1 MMRKFVDLN
10 RSFAPIPKDH
20 EFKEDDYD
28 LSISFG
34 LLETKKWND
43 LLQLRRVIILS
54 EAGAGKTEEI
64 RATTKRLLNDGRK
77 AFFFRLEHLSSN
89 FEASF
94 EIGNSAEFE
103 EWLSSDESG
112 WFFLDSVDEARL
124 CGPKQFEAAIRNFG
138 AKLGDSK
145 QRAHI
150 FITSRLS
157 EWRAQ
162 SDLFLIKDQ
171 IPFIELVSNTEE
183 QGEKKLKAEEAS
195 FSSGFSSSF
204 SGGGERKPV
213 EPSVFSLCPLD
224 QEQIKTF
231 SQAFGIQDL
240 DAFIEAIQRAEA
252 DIFSRR
258 PLDLV
263 ELINYWT
270 QFGKIANRAALI
282 GAGISSKLDET
293 DPDRASVFP
302 LTIEDAAL
310 GAEMLA
316 AAVTFQRKDRI
327 LVPERYPDPAIKD
340 GSVDVQSVLTS
351 WDDKYKQARAL
362 LQRPIF
368 DEAIYG
374 TVRFHHRSV
383 REYLTAKWLHRL
395 LLNAKPR
402 RAIGNLFFKERY
414 GRMVL
419 VPSMRPI
426 LAWLILFD
434 DRIQE
439 KTAKIAPEV
448 FIQGGDPSALP
459 IDVRKNM
466 LEKFCVLYSDQKVTD
481 LSFDISEVR
490 RFAHPDL
497 DETIN
502 RLLNIYS
509 GHEEIRELLLR
520 IVWQGELQG
529 CSEKALAFALNNT
542 NDIYTRVCGIRAVG
556 AAGSE
561 DQKKR
566 LVNALIDDSAFNDE
580 KLIGELIS
588 TFVPDM
594 LCLQDVLSLIQRI
607 EKSERYPDAWISHS
621 LKEFCLHKIP
631 EADIIEWIH
640 GLSLLLKQPPV
651 IERRFFEVSQQHIW
665 LLPFAI
671 LSAERLVHI
680 KHPNAL
686 DESVIEIVSL
696 AQAARSLGDY
706 HSEKHALAEL
716 VPKWSELNRTL
727 FWFDVALTRRHLDKK
742 QDKCL
747 TSWWQV
753 GALDHFWRFT
763 EGDFERLLE
772 DISNKSSMDDR
783 LVALSLAFQIYKDN
797 GRGRTCRLSL
807 KKVVHGVPELEKALN
822 VYLNPP
828 LLSDE
833 ERRMRRSHAD
843 FKRRQKQREKKEAA
857 NRRKWREWLRAHT
870 DILRDTSIASKG
882 TVWRAT
888 VYLLQEHR
896 DKQDRS
902 GKWVV
907 SNWEDLIP
915 EFGRDVAE
923 AYRDGCLGYWRKYH
937 PKIRSEGIENP
948 NSTPY
953 AVIVGLLGIEM
964 EARHTIDWPRN
975 LSNGDAILACRYAFH
990 ELNGFPDW
998 LPKLHTVF
1006 PDTVE
1011 ASILAEIEWE
1021 FSQYDADASCHY
1033 VLDDVVWQLDWIKP
1047 KISKQVLSFLKDYE
1061 PKHDD
1066 TVRKALGIVLASGGL
1081 DKAALVEI
1089 SKTKVLTITSGN
1101 RQALWLAAWMCVD
1114 AKGALETL
1122 HAVLCK
1128 IDDDNYATEFSMLFI
1143 VALLGERRENIKRE
1157 YQDYIQ
1163 TETLLSLIKL
1173 MHSHIR
1179 SAEDI
1184 NRAGTGT
1191 YSPGRRD
1198 NAQDAR
1204 NRLFQLLC
1212 DIPGKPTYLAMMDL
1226 AQNHPDEKSRQWYS
1240 VHAKRRAEADVEA
1253 EPWQPGDIALF
1264 AEEAERAP
1272 QNHRELYDLVVFR
1285 LLDLKA
1291 DLEDGDTS
1299 FAEILVTV
1307 KDETKHRNVIGGWLR
1322 DRSSGR
1328 YSVPQE
1334 EELADAKKPDIRI
1347 HGVGFDGPVPIELK
1361 IVDNNWSGAKLVE
1374 RLHNQLCG
1382 QYLRDVRSNCGIFML
1397 VYRGEKKYWKHPYTG
1412 ERLDFCGLI
1421 RLLEGEAEKITTK
1434 DNKVESI
1441 KIVGIDLTKRNVSMI
1456 KKF

>member
-566 LVNALIDDSAFNDE
+566 LVNALIDDPAFNDE

-696 AQAARSLGDY
+696 AQAARSFGDY

-1291 DLEDGDTS
+1291 DFEDGDTS

-1334 EELADAKKPDIRI
+1334 EDSLM
-1347 HGVGFDGPVPIELK
+1347 LK
-1361 IVDNNWSGAKLVE
+1361 
-1374 RLHNQLCG
+1374 NQI
-1382 QYLRDVRSNCGIFML
+1382 S
-1397 VYRGEKKYWKHPYTG
+1397 VYMA
-1412 ERLDFCGLI
+1412 LGLMA
-1421 RLLEGEAEKITTK
+1421 RCQL
-1434 DNKVESI
+1434 S
-1441 KIVGIDLTKRNVSMI
+1441 
-1456 KKF
+1456 

>member
-1 MMRKFVDLN
+1 MKRFVDLN
-10 RSFAPIPKDH
+10 RSFAPIPKDRK
-20 EFKEDDYD
+20 FTEDDYD
-28 LSISFG
+28 LSISFR
-34 LLETKKWND
+34 LLETKQWSD
-43 LLQLRRVIILS
+43 LLQLRRVIILA

-64 RATTKRLLNDGRK
+64 RATAEGLRNAGNKT
-77 AFFFRLEHLSSN
+77 FFFRLEHLTS

-94 EIGNSAEFE
+94 EIGNNAEFE

-112 WFFLDSVDEARL
+112 YFFLDSVDEARL

-138 AKLGDSK
+138 VKLGDSK

-150 FITSRLS
+150 FITSRFS

-162 SDLFLIKDQ
+162 SDLSLIKDQ
-171 IPFIELVSNTEE
+171 IPFIELVPTTEE
-183 QGEKKLKAEEAS
+183 HGEKKLKAEKAS
-195 FSSGFSSSF
+195 FSSSFSSSF
-204 SGGGERKPV
+204 SGGGERKTV

-240 DAFIEAIQRAEA
+240 DAFIEAIQKAEA

-282 GAGISSKLDET
+282 EAGISSKLNET

-302 LTIEDAAL
+302 LTIKNAAL

-327 LVPERYPDPAIKD
+327 LVPEQNPDAPMKAEA
-340 GSVDVQSVLTS
+340 VDVQSVTS
-351 WDDKYKQARAL
+351 WDDKQARAL

-395 LLNAKPR
+395 LLNGKPR
-402 RAIGNLFFKERY
+402 RAIENLFFKERY

-434 DRIQE
+434 DRTRE

-448 FIQGGDPSALP
+448 FIQGGDPSDLP
-459 IDVRKNM
+459 TDVRKNM
-466 LEKFCVLYSDQKVTD
+466 LEKFCMLYSNQNVTD
-481 LSFDISEVR
+481 LSFDISELR

-509 GHEEIRELLLR
+509 GQEEIRELLLR
-520 IVWQGELQG
+520 IIWQGELQG
-529 CSEKALAFALNNT
+529 CSEKALAFALDDT

-556 AAGSE
+556 AACSE
-561 DQKKR
+561 DQKKM
-566 LVNALIDDSAFNDE
+566 LVDALIADSTLKNE

-594 LCLQDVLSLIQRI
+594 LCSQDVLSLIQRI
-607 EKSERYPDAWISHS
+607 EKPDRYSDAWIRHS
-621 LKEFCLHKIP
+621 LKEFCLHQCP
-631 EADIIEWIH
+631 EADIIGWIK
-640 GLSLLLKQPPV
+640 GLLPLLKQPPF
-651 IERRFFEVSQQHIW
+651 IERRFFEVSQKHGW
-665 LLPFAI
+665 LLPFAV
-671 LSAERLVHI
+671 LAAERLVRI
-680 KHPNAL
+680 KHPNTL
-686 DESVIEIVSL
+686 DESVIEIISL
-696 AQAARSLGDY
+696 AQAARFFGDY
-706 HSEKHALAEL
+706 HSEKHVLAEL
-716 VPKWSELNRTL
+716 IPKWPELNRTL
-727 FWFDVALTRRHLDKK
+727 FWFDVALARRHLDKK

-747 TSWWQV
+747 TSWRYV
-753 GALDHFWRFT
+753 DALDHFWQFT
-763 EGDFERLLE
+763 EEDFERILG
-772 DISNKSSMDDR
+772 DISNKSSMNDR
-783 LVALSLAFQIYKDN
+783 LVALSLAFQTYKDN
-797 GRGRTCRLSL
+797 GRGRTRRLSL
-807 KKVVHGVPELEKALN
+807 KKAVLGVPELEKAFNL
-822 VYLNPP
+822 YLNPP
-828 LLSDE
+828 PLSDE
-833 ERRMRRSHAD
+833 ERRMRRSGAD
-843 FKRRQKQREKKEAA
+843 FKRRQKQREQKEAD
-857 NRRKWREWLRAHT
+857 NRRKWREWLQAHT
-870 DILRDTSIASKG
+870 DILRDTSIAVDGS
-882 TVWRAT
+882 VWDAT
-888 VYLLQEHR
+888 NYLMHKLQ
-896 DKQDRS
+896 DKQDS
-902 GKWVV
+902 SHKWGE
-907 SNWEDLIP
+907 SNWEDLSP

-923 AYRDGCLGYWRKYH
+923 AYRDGCMGYWRKYH

-953 AVIVGLLGIEM
+953 AVIVGLSGLEM
-964 EARHTIDWPRN
+964 EARHIPEWPSD
-975 LSNGDAILACRYAFH
+975 LSEDEAKIACRYAVN

-998 LPKLHTVF
+998 LPKLHSIF
-1006 PDTVE
+1006 PDAVE
-1011 ASILAEIEWE
+1011 ANILAEIEWE
-1021 FSQYDADASCHY
+1021 FSQYDADANCHY
-1033 VLDDVVWQLDWIKP
+1033 VLDDVVWQGEWLNP
-1047 KISKQVLSFLKDYE
+1047 KISGRIISFLKDYE

-1066 TVRKALGIVLASGGL
+1066 TVRKALEIVLAIPGL
-1081 DKAALVEI
+1081 DQVAFVKIA
-1089 SKTKVLTITSGN
+1089 KTKVLKVTSVN

-1114 AKGALETL
+1114 AKGAFETL
-1122 HAVLCK
+1122 HTVLSK
-1128 IDDDNYATEFSMLFI
+1128 IADAKHATELSMLFI
-1143 VALLGERRENIKRE
+1143 VALLGERRENIKRGH
-1157 YQDYIQ
+1157 QDYIQ

-1264 AEEAERAP
+1264 AEEAEKAP
-1272 QNHRELYDLVVFR
+1272 QNHRELYDIVIFR

-1291 DLEDGDTS
+1291 DLEDGDNS
-1299 FAEILVTV
+1299 FAEILVSV

-1322 DRSSGR
+1322 NCSSGR

-1334 EELADAKKPDIRI
+1334 EELADAKRPDIRI

-1397 VYRGEKKYWKHPYTG
+1397 VYRGKPKRWRHPKT
-1412 ERLDFCGLI
+1412 RKNLDFYGLVQ
-1421 RLLEGEAEKITTK
+1421 LLEEEAEKITTK

>member
-1 MMRKFVDLN
+1 MKRFVDLN
-10 RSFAPIPKDH
+10 RSFAPILKDRK
-20 EFKEDDYD
+20 FTEDDYD
-28 LSISFG
+28 LSISFR
-34 LLETKKWND
+34 LLETKQWSD
-43 LLQLRRVIILS
+43 LLQLRRVIILA

-64 RATTKRLLNDGRK
+64 RATAEGLRNAGNKT
-77 AFFFRLEHLSSN
+77 FFFRLEHLTS

-94 EIGNSAEFE
+94 EIGNNAEFE

-112 WFFLDSVDEARL
+112 YFFLDSVDEARL

-138 AKLGDSK
+138 VKLGDSK

-150 FITSRLS
+150 FITSRFS

-162 SDLFLIKDQ
+162 SDLSLIKDQ
-171 IPFIELVSNTEE
+171 IPFIELVPTTEE
-183 QGEKKLKAEEAS
+183 HGEKKLKAEKAS
-195 FSSGFSSSF
+195 FSSSFSSSF
-204 SGGGERKPV
+204 SGGGERKTV

-240 DAFIEAIQRAEA
+240 DAFIEAIQKAEA

-263 ELINYWT
+263 ELINYWA

-282 GAGISSKLDET
+282 EAGISSKLNET

-302 LTIEDAAL
+302 LTIKNAAL

-327 LVPERYPDPAIKD
+327 LVPEQNPDAPMKAEA
-340 GSVDVQSVLTS
+340 VDVQSVTS
-351 WDDKYKQARAL
+351 WDDKQARAL

-395 LLNAKPR
+395 LLNGKPR
-402 RAIGNLFFKERY
+402 RAIENLFFKERY

-434 DRIQE
+434 DRTRE

-448 FIQGGDPSALP
+448 FIQGGDPSDLP
-459 IDVRKNM
+459 TDVRKNM
-466 LEKFCVLYSDQKVTD
+466 LEKFCMLYSNQNVTD
-481 LSFDISEVR
+481 LSFDISELR

-497 DETIN
+497 DETTN

-509 GHEEIRELLLR
+509 GQEEIRELLLR
-520 IVWQGELQG
+520 IIWQGELQG
-529 CSEKALAFALNNT
+529 CSEKALAFALDDT

-556 AAGSE
+556 AACSE
-561 DQKKR
+561 DQKKM
-566 LVNALIDDSAFNDE
+566 LVDALIADSTLKNE

-594 LCLQDVLSLIQRI
+594 LCSQDVLSLIQRI
-607 EKSERYPDAWISHS
+607 EKPDRYSDAWIRHS
-621 LKEFCLHKIP
+621 LKEFCLHQCP
-631 EADIIEWIH
+631 EADIIGWIK
-640 GLSLLLKQPPV
+640 GLLPLLKQPPF
-651 IERRFFEVSQQHIW
+651 IERRFFEVSQKHGW
-665 LLPFAI
+665 LLPFAV
-671 LSAERLVHI
+671 LAAERLVRI
-680 KHPNAL
+680 KHPNTL
-686 DESVIEIVSL
+686 DESVIEIISL
-696 AQAARSLGDY
+696 AQATRFFGDY
-706 HSEKHALAEL
+706 HSEKHVLAEL
-716 VPKWSELNRTL
+716 IPKWPELNRTL
-727 FWFDVALTRRHLDKK
+727 FWFDVALARRHLDKK

-747 TSWWQV
+747 TSWRYV
-753 GALDHFWRFT
+753 DALDHFWQFT
-763 EGDFERLLE
+763 EEDFERILG
-772 DISNKSSMDDR
+772 DISNKSSMNDR
-783 LVALSLAFQIYKDN
+783 LVALSLAFQTYKDN
-797 GRGRTCRLSL
+797 GRGRTRRLSL
-807 KKVVHGVPELEKALN
+807 KKAVLGVPELEKALN
-822 VYLNPP
+822 LYLNPP
-828 LLSDE
+828 PLSDE
-833 ERRMRRSHAD
+833 ERRMRRSGAD
-843 FKRRQKQREKKEAA
+843 FKRRQKQREQKEAD
-857 NRRKWREWLRAHT
+857 NRRKWREWLQAHT
-870 DILRDTSIASKG
+870 DILRDTSIAVDGS
-882 TVWRAT
+882 VWDAT
-888 VYLLQEHR
+888 NYLMHKLQ
-896 DKQDRS
+896 DKQDS
-902 GKWVV
+902 SHKWGE
-907 SNWEDLIP
+907 SNWEDFSP

-923 AYRDGCLGYWRKYH
+923 AYRDGCMGYWRKYH

-953 AVIVGLLGIEM
+953 AVIVGLNGLEM
-964 EARHTIDWPRN
+964 EARHIPEWPSD
-975 LSNGDAILACRYAFH
+975 LSEDEAKIACRYAVN

-998 LPKLHTVF
+998 LPKLHSIF
-1006 PDTVE
+1006 PDAVE
-1011 ASILAEIEWE
+1011 ANILAEIEWE
-1021 FSQYDADASCHY
+1021 FSQYDADANCHY
-1033 VLDDVVWQLDWIKP
+1033 VLDDVVWQGEWLNP
-1047 KISKQVLSFLKDYE
+1047 KISGRIISFLKDYE

-1066 TVRKALGIVLASGGL
+1066 TVRKALEIVLAIPGL
-1081 DKAALVEI
+1081 DQVAFVKIA
-1089 SKTKVLTITSGN
+1089 KTKVLKVTSVN

-1114 AKGALETL
+1114 AKGAFETL
-1122 HAVLCK
+1122 HTVLSK
-1128 IDDDNYATEFSMLFI
+1128 IADAKHATELSMLFI
-1143 VALLGERRENIKRE
+1143 VALLGERRENIKRGH
-1157 YQDYIQ
+1157 QDYIQ

-1184 NRAGTGT
+1184 NRAG
-1191 YSPGRRD
+1191 SPGRRD

-1264 AEEAERAP
+1264 AEEAEKAP
-1272 QNHRELYDLVVFR
+1272 QNHRELYDIVIFR

-1291 DLEDGDTS
+1291 DLEDGDNS
-1299 FAEILVTV
+1299 FAEILVSV

-1322 DRSSGR
+1322 NCSSGR

-1334 EELADAKKPDIRI
+1334 EELAVAKRPDIRI

-1397 VYRGEKKYWKHPYTG
+1397 VYRGKPKRWRHPKT
-1412 ERLDFCGLI
+1412 RKNLDFYGLVQ
-1421 RLLEGEAEKITTK
+1421 LLEEEAEKITTK

>member
-1 MMRKFVDLN
+1 MMNGFVDLN

-20 EFKEDDYD
+20 KFNEDYYD
-28 LSISFG
+28 LSASFG
-34 LLETKKWND
+34 LLETKKWSD
-43 LLQLRRVIILS
+43 LLLLRRVIILA

-64 RATTKRLLNDGRK
+64 RATAKGLRNAGNK

-94 EIGNSAEFE
+94 EIGNNAEFE

-112 WFFLDSVDEARL
+112 YFFLDSVDEARL
-124 CGPKQFEAAIRNFG
+124 CGPKQFELAIRNFG
-138 AKLGDSK
+138 IRLADSK
-145 QRAHI
+145 QRTHI

-162 SDLFLIKDQ
+162 SDLSLIKDQ
-171 IPFIELVSNTEE
+171 IPFVELVPNTEE
-183 QGEKKLKAEEAS
+183 HSEKKLKAEGAS

-231 SQAFGIQDL
+231 SQAFGVQDL
-240 DAFIEAIQRAEA
+240 GNFLKSIERAEA
-252 DIFSRR
+252 DIFSSR

-270 QFGKIANRAALI
+270 QFGKIANRAELI
-282 GAGISSKLDET
+282 KASISSKLTET
-293 DPDRASVFP
+293 DPDRAAVLP
-302 LTIEDAAL
+302 LTIEDARL

-327 LVPERYPDPAIKD
+327 LVPEQNPDPVIKA
-340 GSVDVQSVLTS
+340 GSVDVQSVLTNWS
-351 WDDKYKQARAL
+351 FEARAL

-368 DEAIYG
+368 DKAIYG

-395 LLNAKPR
+395 LLNGKPR
-402 RAIGNLFFKERY
+402 RVIGNLFFKERY

-434 DRIQE
+434 DRIRE

-459 IDVRKNM
+459 TDVRKNM
-466 LEKFCVLYSDQKVTD
+466 LEQFCDLYSDKKITD

-502 RLLNIYS
+502 HLLDIYS

-529 CSEKALAFALNNT
+529 CSEKALAFALNDT
-542 NDIYTRVCGIRAVG
+542 NDIYTRVCGIRAVS

-561 DQKKR
+561 NQKKR
-566 LVNALIDDSAFNDE
+566 LVNALIDDLAFNDE
-580 KLIGELIS
+580 KLIGELVS
-588 TFVPDM
+588 TFAPDM
-594 LCLQDVLSLIQRI
+594 LCSQDVLSLIQRI
-607 EKSERYPDAWISHS
+607 EKSERYPDTWISHS
-621 LKEFCLHKIP
+621 LKEFCLHKCA

-640 GLSLLLKQPPV
+640 GLSPLLKQPPV
-651 IERRFFEVSQQHIW
+651 IERRFFEVSKKHSW

-671 LSAERLVHI
+671 MAVERLVCI

-686 DESVIEIVSL
+686 DESVIEIISL
-696 AQAARSLGDY
+696 AQAARSFGDY

-716 VPKWSELNRTL
+716 VPKWSELNRAL
-727 FWFDVALTRRHLDKK
+727 FWFDVALTRRHRDKK
-742 QDKCL
+742 QDKRL

-753 GALDHFWRFT
+753 GALHHFWQFT
-763 EGDFERLLE
+763 LEDFEMILE
-772 DISNKSSMDDR
+772 DIHVRKYMDDR
-783 LVALSLAFQIYKDN
+783 MVALSIAFQIYKDN
-797 GRGRTCRLSL
+797 GRGKARRLAL
-807 KKVVHGVPELEKALN
+807 KKAVRGVPELEKDLN
-822 VYLNPP
+822 LYLNPP
-828 LLSDE
+828 PMSDQD
-833 ERRMRRSHAD
+833 RRWRRREAD
-843 FKRRQKQREKKEAA
+843 FKRQQKQREKKEAD
-857 NRRKWREWLRAHT
+857 NRREWREWLQTHT

-888 VYLLQEHR
+888 AYLLQEHR

-923 AYRDGCLGYWRKYH
+923 AYSDGCMDYWRKYH
-937 PKIRSEGIENP
+937 PKIRSEGIKNP

-975 LSNGDAILACRYAFH
+975 LSNDEAILACRYAFH

-1021 FSQYDADASCHY
+1021 FSQYGADANCHY
-1033 VLDDVVWQLDWIKP
+1033 VLDDVVWQLGWLKP
-1047 KISKQVLSFLKDYE
+1047 KISNRIISFLKDHE

-1066 TVRKALGIVLASGGL
+1066 TVRKALGIVLSNPGL
-1081 DKAALVEI
+1081 DQKVFVKIA
-1089 SKTKVLTITSGN
+1089 KTKILTVKSNN

-1114 AKGALETL
+1114 SKGAFETL
-1122 HAVLCK
+1122 NAVLSRIADGK
-1128 IDDDNYATEFSMLFI
+1128 HATELSMLFI
-1143 VALLGERRENIKRE
+1143 AALFGERRENVQSV

-1163 TETLLSLIKL
+1163 TEILLSLIKL

-1184 NRAGTGT
+1184 NRAGTGA
-1191 YSPGRRD
+1191 YSPGLRND
-1198 NAQDAR
+1198 AQDAR
-1204 NRLFQLLC
+1204 NRLFQLLR
-1212 DIPGKPTYLAMMDL
+1212 DIPGKPAYLAMMDL
-1226 AQNHPDEKSRQWYS
+1226 AQHHPDEKLRQWYAM
-1240 VHAKRRAEADVEA
+1240 HARRRAEADSEA
-1253 EPWQPGDIALF
+1253 ESWQPGDIVCF

-1272 QNHRELYDLVVFR
+1272 QNHRELFDLTVLR

-1299 FAEILVTV
+1299 LSGILISVS
-1307 KDETKHRNVIGGWLR
+1307 DEKKHRNVIGGWLR
-1322 DRSSGR
+1322 DRSFGR

-1334 EELADAKKPDIRI
+1334 EELADAKRPDIRI

-1361 IVDNNWSGAKLVE
+1361 IVDNSWSGTKLIE
-1374 RLHNQLCG
+1374 RLQNQLCG
-1382 QYLRDVRSNCGIFML
+1382 QYLRDTRSNCGIFML
-1397 VYRGEKKYWKHPYTG
+1397 VYRGEKKNWRHPKSG
-1412 ERLDFCGLI
+1412 KNINFCGLVQ
-1421 RLLEGEAEKITTK
+1421 LLEDEAEEITATDK
-1434 DNKVESI
+1434 KVESI
-1441 KIVGIDLTKRNVSMI
+1441 RIVNIDLTKRTIQKI
-1456 KKF
+1456 KKP